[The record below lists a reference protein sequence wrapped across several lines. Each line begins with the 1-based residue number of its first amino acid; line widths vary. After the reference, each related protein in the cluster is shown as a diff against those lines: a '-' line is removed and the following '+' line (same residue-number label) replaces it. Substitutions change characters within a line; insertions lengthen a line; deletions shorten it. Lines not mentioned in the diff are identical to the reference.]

1 MPNIC
6 FRFSTFSDD
15 SHNGFEDCD
24 GVNADANDDHDAC
37 QVHQNSFYANE
48 ENVASHH
55 HHDHLCQQAVCIIWR
70 VAGRPGRD

>member
-1 MPNIC
+1 MPSIC

-37 QVHQNSFYANE
+37 QVHQNDFDANE

-55 HHDHLCQQAVCIIWR
+55 HHHDHLC
-70 VAGRPGRD
+70 GRHECV